1 MLIPKDVIDR
11 LQELNIEKVATK
23 LGMDVKRHK
32 TLCFMHNDHTPS
44 ITFSKTKNMYKCWVC
59 GVGGGPIKLVQDKEG
74 WTFQE
79 ACAWLAKEFNITL
92 PERKEYKKPVKGAIS
107 RNYLSMKDG
116 DSNTFDTEVFCWLM
130 EKAVLSEAANRFLF
144 EQRHLKKDV
153 ILSLNIKSI
162 TDSKKATSAL
172 ESHFGKERCLK
183 SGLVREGEYGTYFY
197 FYTPCLLFPYYE
209 QDGRLVGVQSRYL
222 GENQKAPRFQFLS
235 SQKTRLFN
243 LPILNTLKHGDSLY
257 ITEGITDCLAMLS
270 TGLKAVAIPSATIQP
285 LEDLILLKNF
295 DLHMYPDQ
303 DEAGKRAFMEIRRFF
318 VQHYTTVKAEQLP
331 EGIKDY
337 SDYYISTQVTDGK
350 G

>member
-1 MLIPKDVIDR
+1 
-11 LQELNIEKVATK
+11 
-23 LGMDVKRHK
+23 
-32 TLCFMHNDHTPS
+32 
-44 ITFSKTKNMYKCWVC
+44 
-59 GVGGGPIKLVQDKEG
+59 
-74 WTFQE
+74 
-79 ACAWLAKEFNITL
+79 
-92 PERKEYKKPVKGAIS
+92 
-107 RNYLSMKDG
+107 MKDG

-235 SQKTRLFN
+235 SQKTRLYN
-243 LPILNTLKHGDSLY
+243 LPILNTLKRGDKLY